1 MSAHQ
6 YRITVEYMG
15 GKRAGPELH
24 EPVVFE
30 VGNHDDII
38 NIIGAA
44 QAAELFDRDT
54 SASLALGMKL
64 FTEVML
70 KYRKDPLFA
79 PMMPAFRDFVGQLK
93 QRIKEEKEGT
103 LTEG

>member
-6 YRITVEYMG
+6 YRITVEYLG
-15 GKRAGPELH
+15 GKHAGPELH
-24 EPVVFE
+24 RPVVFE

-38 NIIGAA
+38 NIIEAA

-70 KYRKDPLFA
+70 KHKKDPLFA
-79 PMMPAFRDFVGQLK
+79 PMLSAYRDFIGPLK
-93 QRIKEEKEGT
+93 QRMQEAKEQK
-103 LTEG
+103 LAKS